1 MLLTQKHHLHKG
13 EQQPFSCHHMS
24 MPFRKRKV
32 LHVITFII
40 LITQCFGL
48 SYSNHDSNVAV
59 LVSSSTFFH
68 NYRHTSNTLALYH
81 SLKKYGGFTDDNII
95 LFLGDEV
102 ACNARNPFKDTV
114 YPYPNHDI
122 NLFENVQVD
131 YSGSDVTVEN
141 FFRVLLGRHTSNIPS
156 HKKLPIDKNSKSG
169 NESKTNLLLYI
180 TGHGGDSFFKF
191 RDQEDFTTTD
201 LRGVFEEMQ
210 IMERFNSVLFLSDT
224 CQAFTLAPNTNE
236 ENEKSGVT
244 IENVYTIGSSLKGE
258 SSYAHHSD
266 RSIGHSVMDRYV
278 HYFLEHMGGLNAGS
292 GSNWYKM
299 REISIKEAMVDS
311 MYFPRKKGKK
321 LGVDVGWSDLGCE
334 IGMDDIALSDFME
347 QKQNDDDF
355 ELIVDKVQFW

>member
-1 MLLTQKHHLHKG
+1 MLVQRKLHLHKE
-13 EQQPFSCHHMS
+13 EQTPLLFHL
-24 MPFRKRKV
+24 MPMPSRKEKL
-32 LHVITFII
+32 LHAITSII
-40 LITQCFGL
+40 LISQCFGL
-48 SYSNHDSNVAV
+48 SNSNHDSNVAV

-68 NYRHTSNTLALYH
+68 NYRHTSNTLVLYH

-102 ACNARNPFKDTV
+102 ACNARNPFKDTI
-114 YPYPNHDI
+114 YPYPNHEM

-141 FFRVLLGRHTSNIPS
+141 FFRVLLGRHASDSPSN
-156 HKKLPIDKNSKSG
+156 KKLPIDENSKSG
-169 NESKTNLLLYI
+169 NESKINLLLYI

-201 LRGVFEEMQ
+201 LRGAFEQMQ
-210 IMERFNSVLFLSDT
+210 IMKRFNSVLFISDT

-236 ENEKSGVT
+236 ENKKSGLT
-244 IENVYTIGSSLKGE
+244 IQNVYTIGSSLKGE

-299 REISIKEAMVDS
+299 KEMSVKEAMVDS
-311 MYFPRKKGKK
+311 MYYRGTMSKK

-334 IGMDDIALSDFME
+334 IEIDDIPLSDFME
-347 QKQNDDDF
+347 QKQNDNDL